1 MFSLTQNRV
10 YTEKPFLFPT
20 YELFDR
26 FYNGYF
32 SKHPSVKQLDYL
44 EFGLCGRFMREST
57 WDIDI
62 RLMGSPK
69 ESDYEIIADFFRDVT
84 DTGLNKYRLKIDIGC
99 MESPETIEQ
108 YNIRFNSNTR
118 YLYMTTY
125 VDYVKQFIRYGDKFY
140 KTTDYSNSCE
150 KIKQVSDNLWRL
162 NWKYDLQKYKRK
174 YLNRVVPKMIR
185 LDTYN
190 YLYHLDTYKELV

>member
-26 FYNGYF
+26 FYNDYF
-32 SKHPSVKQLDYL
+32 SKHSSLKQLDYF
-44 EFGLCGRFMREST
+44 EFGLCGRFMRDST

-62 RLMGSPK
+62 RLMGSPR
-69 ESDYEIIADFFRDVT
+69 EFDYEVIADFFRDVT
-84 DTGLNKYRLKIDIGC
+84 DTGLNKYRLKIDIDC
-99 MESPETIEQ
+99 MESPKTIEQ
-108 YNIRFNSNTR
+108 YNIRFNSNKR

-125 VDYVKQFIRYGDKFY
+125 VDYVKQFIRYDDKFY

-174 YLNRVVPKMIR
+174 YLNRIVPKMIR
-185 LDTYN
+185 LN
-190 YLYHLDTYKELV
+190 TYKELV